1 MLTIGEFS
9 KLCRVSSRML
19 RHYDRIGLL
28 RPCHI
33 GQSNGYRYYDASQL
47 RDAARIETLKNYGF
61 SLAEI
66 AQLLPLTEGE
76 LAQRV
81 HARRIKAYAQLNDLR
96 RTIRRMENDII
107 KMEGLQL
114 AQEKYHVIVMDAP
127 QQQVFGI
134 RRTINVAQTHD
145 LFQELYK
152 EMERRGLKR
161 SGATQLLYHGKEF
174 NYEHMDVEAQAQVS
188 GGGEGVTTIPA
199 GLYLAVTHTGPYEE
213 VHFAYDAVAAYL
225 AQHPQ
230 YKVCGPSI
238 ERYIKDEDMVKSPEE
253 LETGVLFPVERVAE

>member
-9 KLCRVSSRML
+9 KLCHVSARML
-19 RHYDRIGLL
+19 RHYDKIGLL

-33 GQSNGYRYYDASQL
+33 GEGNGYRYYDASQL
-47 RDAARIETLKNYGF
+47 RALSRIETLKNYGF
-61 SLAEI
+61 SLTEI
-66 AQLLPLTEGE
+66 AGLLPLPEGE

-134 RRTINVAQTHD
+134 RRTINIAQTHE
-145 LFQELYK
+145 LFQELYQ

-161 SGATQLLYHGKEF
+161 SGATQLIYHGEEF
-174 NYEHMDVEAQAQVS
+174 DYAHMDVEAQAQVN

-213 VHFAYDAVAAYL
+213 VHFAYDAVASYL
-225 AQHPQ
+225 AAHPQ

-253 LETGVLFPVERVAE
+253 LETGVLFPVELIGV